1 MFGEQRCASERS
13 PHAIAAKRLSPS
25 LVPAYMFAAMLHAAS
40 PAATTPLPAG
50 TLIPVDSLRAEMEA
64 RRAAN
69 DPFSIREALGIL
81 VPLCTRLAELHAAG
95 KTLFVTPSSLRRTDM
110 GLEIVDSLAHAAPS
124 FPRDRACLAPETR
137 RGEPGDARASVF
149 MVGALLY
156 ELLTSASV
164 GPGMQRPTELVAN
177 LPPALESLLGKSLVA
192 DPKHRPGDL
201 SALAQALHSVAPM
214 ASIAPPSADVSRLD
228 HGDDFDVDV
237 SLSMLPPPPEPNGA
251 GLIPRA
257 PMLPKNLAAIQGDG
271 PFGVAIRKDD
281 PSSSRRADPTQAL
294 SELKARLEAD
304 PRPRYVVVKGGMD
317 HGPFSAVELLQQ
329 IASGSFT
336 GDHALRD
343 TYSSEER
350 FIKEWDEF
358 APFATHTKLNRE
370 IVQERRDLEAV
381 VVKEKQGSQT
391 KALIGAALVGILVAG
406 FLGLWLRERRSR
418 EKELVVH
425 GDTAMTVDVDAGL
438 GAGAKARPGGGGR
451 AVGGPAPG
459 GGSYP
464 VLSGGGSCE
473 AAQARYVEEYKLGGG
488 NGPPDLTAGAY
499 GAVLNKGSYLNACGV
514 PSTMSVSV
522 CAAVQNGRAI
532 GVTVTTS
539 PSNPGIASCVA
550 GQVRGLPFPSH
561 PRLDVARTT
570 FSAN

>member
-1 MFGEQRCASERS
+1 MFRAMSQ
-13 PHAIAAKRLSPS
+13 AAPS
-25 LVPAYMFAAMLHAAS
+25 AAL
-40 PAATTPLPAG
+40 TPLPTGSSA
-50 TLIPVDSLRAEMEA
+50 PADSLRAEMDA
-64 RRAAN
+64 RRAAG
-69 DPFSIREALGIL
+69 DKYSIREALGIL
-81 VPLCTRLAELHAAG
+81 VPLCTHLAELHAAG
-95 KTLFVTPSSLRRTDM
+95 KTLQVSPSSLRRTDM
-110 GLEIVDSLAHAAPS
+110 GLEIVEGLAHAAPS
-124 FPRDRACLAPETR
+124 LPRDRACLAPETR

-177 LPPALESLLGKSLVA
+177 LPPELETLLGKSLVA

-201 SALAQALHSVAPM
+201 SALAQALHTVAPM
-214 ASIAPPSADVSRLD
+214 ASIAPPSADISLLD
-228 HGDDFDVDV
+228 HDDTFDVDV

-251 GLIPRA
+251 GQIPRA
-257 PMLPKNLAAIQGDG
+257 PALPRGIAAIQGDG
-271 PFGVAIRKDD
+271 PFSVAVRRDE
-281 PSSSRRADPTQAL
+281 PSTSRRADPTQAL
-294 SELKARLEAD
+294 AELKARLEAD

-358 APFATHTKLNRE
+358 APFAAHAKLNQE

-391 KALIGAALVGILVAG
+391 KALVGVALVGVLLAG
-406 FLGLWLRERRSR
+406 FLGLWLRQRASR
-418 EKELVVH
+418 EKDLVVH
-425 GDTAMTVDVDAGL
+425 GETAIAVDVDAGL
-438 GAGAKARPGGGGR
+438 SAGAKAAPQGGR
-451 AVGGPAPG
+451 VAGGPSPG

-464 VLSGGGSCE
+464 VLSGGSSCE

-488 NGPPDLTAGAY
+488 NGAPDLTAGAY

-514 PSTMSVSV
+514 PSSMTVNV
-522 CAAVQNGRAI
+522 CAAVQNGRAV

-550 GQVRGLPFPSH
+550 GQVRALPFPSH

-570 FSAN
+570 FSAD